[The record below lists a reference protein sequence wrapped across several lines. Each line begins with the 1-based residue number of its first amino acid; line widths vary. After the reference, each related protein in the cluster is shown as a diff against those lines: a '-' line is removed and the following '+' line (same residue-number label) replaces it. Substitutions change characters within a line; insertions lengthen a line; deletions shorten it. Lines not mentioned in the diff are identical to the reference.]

1 MGIRS
6 FFNNQG
12 KYFAAV
18 PFQVQIPVT
27 VDATTGTYDVRCPA
41 NGVITGAVFIK
52 GAGTGGAGDKIFLK
66 TVDRLGAVANVST
79 DLSINAVTAK
89 TQTLMPID
97 LANVAV
103 QENGY
108 LRVVATYG
116 AGHLLGTMVVT
127 ILPTA

>member
-41 NGVITGAVFIK
+41 NGVITGAIFIK
-52 GAGTGGAGDKIFLK
+52 GTGTGGAGDTVDLK
-66 TVDRLGAVANVST
+66 TVDRLGAVVSVSGAK
-79 DLSINAVTAK
+79 SINTVTAA
-89 TQTLMPID
+89 TQTLMPIA
-97 LANVAV
+97 LANTAV
-103 QENGY
+103 QENGF